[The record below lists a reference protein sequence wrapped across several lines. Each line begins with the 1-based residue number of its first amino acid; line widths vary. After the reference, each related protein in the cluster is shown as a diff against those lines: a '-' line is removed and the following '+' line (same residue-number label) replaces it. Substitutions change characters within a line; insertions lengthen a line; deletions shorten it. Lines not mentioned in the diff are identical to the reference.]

1 MAKVFLSTL
10 DKTSANVEMG
20 TDRETFLW
28 LLLSFVVF
36 CPRCIK
42 VRTEVENSLGR
53 QREKAEAAIET
64 IVHMSMFI
72 EMSP

>member
-53 QREKAEAAIET
+53 QRRAAAIET

>member
-1 MAKVFLSTL
+1 MACS
-10 DKTSANVEMG
+10 
-20 TDRETFLW
+20 
-28 LLLSFVVF
+28 LLSFVVF
-36 CPRCIK
+36 CYPRCIK

-53 QREKAEAAIET
+53 QRRAAAIET